1 MSLNFEGICMMCR
14 RPLLVHTIGI
24 DGKMRPFCPV
34 CLEKVE
40 KKTKQAMDK
49 RGVKVSGKGIVFHS
63 AKE

>member
-24 DGKMRPFCPV
+24 DGKMRPFCPS

-40 KKTKQAMDK
+40 TKTKQAMEK
-49 RGVKVSGKGIVFHS
+49 RGKNISGKSLVFPS
-63 AKE
+63 AKK